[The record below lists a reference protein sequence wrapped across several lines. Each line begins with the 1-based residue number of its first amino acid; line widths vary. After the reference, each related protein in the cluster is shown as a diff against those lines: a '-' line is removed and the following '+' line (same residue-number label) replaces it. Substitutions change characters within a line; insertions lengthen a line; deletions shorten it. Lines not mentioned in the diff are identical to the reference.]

1 MSTPITLQE
10 AVDLFQAAFDGISGI
25 QDAPA
30 DPPDAPGQFPFI
42 TTYVSGLN
50 AKSNTPED
58 FRALWDIRVD
68 FFVALQTMPDAIRS
82 LLTFPE
88 TILNEMWAVI
98 KDNAIPI
105 EGTVTGDF
113 VALQWAGVECI
124 GFSFIIRG
132 VKILHTIT

>member
-1 MSTPITLQE
+1 MTPTTLQG
-10 AVDLFQAAFDGISGI
+10 AIDLFQVAYDGISGI

-42 TTYVSGLN
+42 TTYVSGLT
-50 AKSNTPED
+50 AKSNSPED
-58 FRALWDIRVD
+58 LRALWDIRVD
-68 FFVALQTMPDAIRS
+68 FFVALQTMPDAIQS

-88 TILNEMWAVI
+88 TILNETWAVI
-98 KDNAIPI
+98 KENAIPMD
-105 EGTVTGDF
+105 TVTGEF
-113 VALQWAGVECI
+113 VSLEWAGVECI